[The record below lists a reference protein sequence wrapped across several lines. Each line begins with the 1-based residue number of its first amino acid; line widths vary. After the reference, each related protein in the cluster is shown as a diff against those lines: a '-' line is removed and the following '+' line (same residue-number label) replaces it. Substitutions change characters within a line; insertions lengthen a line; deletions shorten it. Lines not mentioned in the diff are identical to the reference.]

1 MYFDQDN
8 RLVHPGGANGNLHQ
22 TVAGSQ
28 SISDPTSVRN
38 AACITPTDL
47 VAATKR
53 HNAKFD
59 GWSLNK
65 LNINKA
71 PYICFT
77 GRFIPAKRLPP
88 TQNLQGLRDGWPVL
102 KCLPCSSSVME
113 TCFNNSNMTTAPKK
127 TEALALVG
135 PPRVHWSSV
144 APQLQSVY
152 LSKICGSVGNAV
164 AAFTCSR
171 HLFTITASD
180 FCWQLRIGKLFFVD
194 SLDVWSTEMGY

>member
-59 GWSLNK
+59 G
-65 LNINKA
+65 
-71 PYICFT
+71 
-77 GRFIPAKRLPP
+77 
-88 TQNLQGLRDGWPVL
+88 
-102 KCLPCSSSVME
+102 
-113 TCFNNSNMTTAPKK
+113 
-127 TEALALVG
+127 
-135 PPRVHWSSV
+135 
-144 APQLQSVY
+144 
-152 LSKICGSVGNAV
+152 
-164 AAFTCSR
+164 
-171 HLFTITASD
+171 
-180 FCWQLRIGKLFFVD
+180 
-194 SLDVWSTEMGY
+194 